1 MEVRPPLVT
10 AAEAAA
16 LFGRHPRTVRQ
27 ELEAIR
33 AAQPY
38 AGRPR
43 STTTLRRLI
52 AQALYNAAEAINPAP
67 R

>member
-16 LFGRHPRTVRQ
+16 LFGRHPRTVHQ
-27 ELEAIR
+27 ELEAILT
-33 AAQPY
+33 AQPY

-43 STTTLRRLI
+43 PTATLRRLI
-52 AQALYNAAEAINPAP
+52 AQALHTAAEAIYPAT